1 MADVSM
7 STVSRVINNDKYVSE
22 KTREA
27 VKKIINETG
36 YVVNG
41 NAVKLSKGRSGVI
54 GVQIPYNNSC
64 YDQLIDSILLT
75 TKEKGYQVQLLPTYY
90 EEEAENYYYSMLEQK
105 LIDGLVLTSR
115 TTIQMDWNKLLSKGK
130 LVSTEK
136 INDPLVPVIAP
147 DREKIYDTVFSY
159 LQSLDSEDV
168 IFTAKRDADQSITTR
183 NKIRVYEKYF
193 GKAEKNLNYFI
204 GIDRFENG
212 YEWANELVGQSR
224 IPKYIYVNGDNT
236 GAGILRAFQE
246 NGWKHKKDFH
256 LIGEGNESYSKILDF
271 STIDFSPIDIGRE
284 SVEFL
289 LSDLETVR
297 RLKKPKIIFR

>member
-130 LVSTEK
+130 IVSTEK
-136 INDPLVPVIAP
+136 IDDPLVPVIAP
-147 DREKIYDTVFSY
+147 DREKVYDAVFSY
-159 LQSLDSEDV
+159 LHSLDSDNV
-168 IFTAKRDADQSITTR
+168 IFTAKRNADQSITTR
-183 NKIRVYEKYF
+183 NKIRAYEKYF
-193 GKAEKNLNYFI
+193 GKATKDLNYFV

-212 YEWANELVGQSR
+212 YEWPMN
-224 IPKYIYVNGDNT
+224 
-236 GAGILRAFQE
+236 
-246 NGWKHKKDFH
+246 
-256 LIGEGNESYSKILDF
+256 
-271 STIDFSPIDIGRE
+271 
-284 SVEFL
+284 
-289 LSDLETVR
+289 
-297 RLKKPKIIFR
+297 